1 MGQEDNTQKQIP
13 TEEYIGKHISRVQGW
28 INKFSSILLSRGIN
42 HDKSKLEEP
51 ELSMWKEMDQE
62 PRYAY
67 GTPEYQEKINK
78 YKKVFDLHYRHN
90 RHHPEHWS
98 GFYYEMDLIDVIEM
112 LCDWLGYKEDITL
125 EEAEKLI
132 RQQCDRYHFSD
143 TMQSLLYN
151 TLKNYFVVTPGEKN
165 LNELFRKL
173 GLDKKEETEGQL
185 SPNPF
190 EEVHHI
196 DILI

>member
-1 MGQEDNTQKQIP
+1 
-13 TEEYIGKHISRVQGW
+13 
-28 INKFSSILLSRGIN
+28 
-42 HDKSKLEEP
+42 
-51 ELSMWKEMDQE
+51 
-62 PRYAY
+62 
-67 GTPEYQEKINK
+67 
-78 YKKVFDLHYRHN
+78 
-90 RHHPEHWS
+90 
-98 GFYYEMDLIDVIEM
+98 M